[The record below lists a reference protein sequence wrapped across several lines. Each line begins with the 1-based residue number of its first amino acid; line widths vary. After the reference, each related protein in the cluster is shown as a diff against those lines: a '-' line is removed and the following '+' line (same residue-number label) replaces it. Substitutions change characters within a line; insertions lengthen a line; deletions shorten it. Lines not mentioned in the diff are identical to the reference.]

1 MLHAV
6 KNKRIFTESGEAP
19 EGYFFLK
26 NDILLTYDMYV
37 YLEIHNYIIYDI
49 SIYDAFWSNL
59 VCFQLHLSKWNV
71 WCHRKL
77 RHQNPSRHGCLHHRP
92 SPRQASDF
100 AGGYGSIEKNGVP
113 MASPWVDE
121 IFSIHCRKNGEIMG
135 HFFLKSEQIWKSSI
149 FFKKNPWIFA
159 TSPHPWGCHCEALEE
174 RLQGSSLSMLKGRR
188 IETQQGKALQTT
200 VYIILVIYYVSVHV
214 LLNVMCVLHVCM
226 YIYTYWLSYLYIF
239 NCDLYDM
246 IVVWYSKEHVYQ
258 WQCCLLWS
266 WCNRRLRLRNRSMC
280 SRR

>member
-1 MLHAV
+1 MMPSEAIWCV
-6 KNKRIFTESGEAP
+6 FSCIYRNGTFGAIANWGTRTPRDTGVFTI
-19 EGYFFLK
+19 
-26 NDILLTYDMYV
+26 D
-37 YLEIHNYIIYDI
+37 
-49 SIYDAFWSNL
+49 
-59 VCFQLHLSKWNV
+59 HLQD
-71 WCHRKL
+71 KL
-77 RHQNPSRHGCLHHRP
+77 RTLQVAMVPSKKTG
-92 SPRQASDF
+92 
-100 AGGYGSIEKNGVP
+100 
-113 MASPWVDE
+113 SPWHPHGLMRFFPFIVEKMERLWD
-121 IFSIHCRKNGEIMG
+121 IFFWKVN
-135 HFFLKSEQIWKSSI
+135 KSENPP
-149 FFKKNPWIFA
+149 FFSKKNPWIFA

-258 WQCCLLWS
+258 WQWCLLWS